1 MITQNTN
8 HHHRLVNEEA
18 TILSV
23 VVTTKHHPTHNRIYM
38 YTTLYIWLDFLF
50 IVYHTVGGKR
60 SKDERIQPSLSIH
73 FLFDIHHHH
82 MTSSTGHT
90 TLLLLPVL
98 SSLDVCVKW
107 LLLLSSPATSRRDCV
122 SLNTS
127 SQPHPSYSN
136 WRNEKRQPK
145 EKSPSFDINYKTWD
159 WAFMSPTSRF
169 SFPSVQQR
177 RRIVSVRKHFYFS
190 SLFFLLGTKTRLW
203 QSRRSVRHFKI
214 INSGQM
220 WLLLFVCFYPSS
232 TSPAL

>member
-23 VVTTKHHPTHNRIYM
+23 VSTTKHHSTHNRIYM

-73 FLFDIHHHH
+73 FLFDIHHH
-82 MTSSTGHT
+82 MTSSTVHT
-90 TLLLLPVL
+90 TLLLLLVL

-107 LLLLSSPATSRRDCV
+107 LLLYCHHQRVGVTV

-177 RRIVSVRKHFYFS
+177 RRIVSVRKHFTFPLS
-190 SLFFLLGTKTRLW
+190 FFLLGTKTRLW
-203 QSRRSVRHFKI
+203 QSRRTVRHFKI

-220 WLLLFVCFYPSS
+220 RLLLFVCFYPSS